1 MSTQEFFATMD
12 QSEETVFAALEYE
25 IRAAAMK
32 ARIRALNEMAPLL
45 RGSEDDQQRL
55 LRKLEDAQ

>member
-1 MSTQEFFATMD
+1 MSIQDFFATTD
-12 QSEETVFAALEYE
+12 QSAETVFAALERE

-32 ARIRALNEMAPLL
+32 ARIRALNEMAPSL
-45 RGSEDDQQRL
+45 RGFEDDRQLL